1 MQIQA
6 NIQDHAR
13 VVMHT
18 EHLSDDELR
27 SVHLEQTRDITATV
41 AAEGSDASR
50 LRPPRRPADDRV
62 RGVSRDDWTLAGVFE
77 VAPGIHRI
85 VCPLP
90 GDGLKAVNVYAIE
103 DGDGLALS
111 TRAGAA
117 TRSSPR
123 SPTASRRSARG

>member
-1 MQIQA
+1 
-6 NIQDHAR
+6 
-13 VVMHT
+13 MHT

-41 AAEGSDASR
+41 AAEGSGASVCV
-50 LRPPRRPADDRV
+50 LPEGPQTIAYV
-62 RGVSRDDWTLAGVFE
+62 GVSRDDWTLPGVFE
-77 VAPGIHRI
+77 VAPGVHRI